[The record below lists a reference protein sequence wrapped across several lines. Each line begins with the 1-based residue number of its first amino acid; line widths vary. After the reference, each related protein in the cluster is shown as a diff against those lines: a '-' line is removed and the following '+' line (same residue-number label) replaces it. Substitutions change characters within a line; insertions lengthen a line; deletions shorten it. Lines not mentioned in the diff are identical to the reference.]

1 MCRFVAYFIVIFVIE
16 GNIRISPIS
25 LLSSFCGFFPLITV
39 IITGNDKLHHLLS
52 QGTYEMRMNM
62 EDFDNETRY
71 VKYSSFNVG
80 NESTKYTFTVSG
92 FSGNVGE
99 RFFSIRCV
107 SDSFVDYAVCLNQV

>member
-39 IITGNDKLHHLLS
+39 IITGNEELHHLLS

-62 EDFDNETRY
+62 EDFDNQTRLF
-71 VKYSSFNVG
+71 KYSSLNVG

-99 RFFSIRCV
+99 RFFSIKWVSKIVLTMLCV
-107 SDSFVDYAVCLNQV
+107 